1 MPPLVTC
8 SPPLAQFS
16 SRPTAIVISR
26 RIQCLYVETV
36 RGYAEAVSHR
46 AAVPP
51 FWSDLSAERLYDAAH
66 TLAQRWVLAASL
78 TKRES
83 GLLRTKLGRA
93 KIYQA
98 RNATNRG
105 ESIAVLSWA
114 IGRPAAL
121 EPWHRLSRYLGRG
134 GLTPEDIL
142 ADDRPLA
149 PTKAERLR
157 PRPELDRMQR
167 IAALWMWRSRMRLL
181 TDHEFVSPAGAALL
195 NRRVRTEVAKA
206 ARRGDVNTLDDDL
219 AVGSK
224 PYRRFGQTAEWEFA
238 WRRAPE
244 RLRAAEWLAGATGDW
259 DALDIRI
266 NPGVSL
272 SRKDKI
278 ADSADFKIALECP
291 ANRRI

>member
-1 MPPLVTC
+1 MPPLLAH
-8 SPPLAQFS
+8 SPPRSQS
-16 SRPTAIVISR
+16 RSRPTAIAVAR
-26 RIQCLYVETV
+26 RIRCLYCETV
-36 RGYAEAVSHR
+36 RGYAEAVARR
-46 AAVPP
+46 AAVAPL
-51 FWSDLSAERLYDAAH
+51 WSKLTADRLYDAAH
-66 TLAQRWVLAASL
+66 ALADRWDLADSL

-83 GLLRTKLGRA
+83 DLLHTKLGRA

-121 EPWHRLSRYLGRG
+121 EPWHRPSRYLGRR

-142 ADDRPLA
+142 ADHRPLA
-149 PTKAERLR
+149 LTKAERLR

-266 NPGVSL
+266 NPGVAL

-291 ANRRI
+291 ANQRI